1 MFFVCCGCFA
11 SMSQG
16 NLAGEG
22 TSGARADSSVEV
34 GGEEWEDSLVEKL
47 LARLKEQETEIPQL
61 GAPSME
67 AARVEEG
74 EKSWRVMYVWQ

>member
-1 MFFVCCGCFA
+1 MFFVCCGCFT

-22 TSGARADSSVEV
+22 TSGARAESSRAESSVEV

-47 LARLKEQETEIPQL
+47 LARLK
-61 GAPSME
+61 G
-67 AARVEEG
+67 
-74 EKSWRVMYVWQ
+74 K